1 MSFSLE
7 TKMEAAA
14 FPMKKNCC
22 RRAFINGVLLFGA
35 EFSDN
40 DISLYVESAAVA
52 DICSKIIKEQFG
64 REATIDK
71 TGKRGVLLMQFSSK
85 SAAEFL
91 STSKDAL
98 DTSKMFKCEE
108 CAASFLRGV
117 FVGGGTVNEPNK
129 KNYHFELS
137 SRLPLEISRVVDV
150 FEDSGFS
157 LKISERLKNPSAYT
171 KESGV
176 IGDILFFLGS
186 TRQAFEF
193 MNAKINHEIKN
204 DINRRTNCE
213 TSNIARST
221 ASAAKHIAA
230 IKYLAD
236 HGRLS
241 ELGPEL
247 EYTAEMRLR
256 YPEMSLVQLGQAMT
270 PAVSKPGLY
279 HRLEKIC
286 AFSENIKNKETQL

>member
-7 TKMEAAA
+7 AKIEASL
-14 FPMKKNCC
+14 FPMKKPCC
-22 RRAFINGVLLFGA
+22 RRAFISGVLLCGA
-35 EFSDN
+35 EACND
-40 DISLYVESAAVA
+40 DISLYVDSAAVA
-52 DICSKIIKEQFG
+52 EICCKIIKDQFG
-64 REATIDK
+64 RDPIPEK
-71 TGKRGVLLMQFSSK
+71 VGKGYMLLQFSSK
-85 SAAEFL
+85 SAGELMRSANEKVDIARL
-91 STSKDAL
+91 L
-98 DTSKMFKCEE
+98 KCEE
-108 CAASFLRGV
+108 CNSAFLRGA

-129 KNYHFELS
+129 KNYHFEIKCRS
-137 SRLPLEISRVVDV
+137 SVQMGDIADI
-150 FEDSGFS
+150 FADAGFS
-157 LKISERLKNPSAYT
+157 LKLSERFGRKSAYT

-176 IGDILFFLGS
+176 IGDLLFYIGANK
-186 TRQAFEF
+186 QAFEF
-193 MNAKINHEIKN
+193 MNAKISHEIKN

-221 ASAAKHIAA
+221 ASAAKHISA
-230 IKYLAD
+230 IKYLVE

-247 EYTAEMRLR
+247 EYTAEMRLK

-286 AFSENIKNKETQL
+286 AFSENIKNKGL

>member
-7 TKMEAAA
+7 AKIEAAL
-14 FPMKKNCC
+14 FPTKKNCC
-22 RRAFINGVLLFGA
+22 RRAFILGVLLCGA
-35 EFSDN
+35 EVCDD
-40 DISLYVESAAVA
+40 DISLYVESEAVA
-52 DICSKIIKEQFG
+52 EICIRIIKEQFG
-64 REATIDK
+64 RDTIPEK
-71 TGKRGVLLMQFSSK
+71 TGGRGIMLLQFSSK

-91 STSKDAL
+91 KNATVGIDSEKL
-98 DTSKMFKCEE
+98 FKCSE
-108 CAASFLRGV
+108 CSVSFMRGI

-129 KNYHFELS
+129 KNYHFEIKS
-137 SRLPLEISRVVDV
+137 KAPINIEAVINAFGEAG
-150 FEDSGFS
+150 FE
-157 LKISERLKNPSAYT
+157 LKISDRFNRQTAYT

-176 IGDILFFLGS
+176 IGDILFYIGS
-186 TRQAFEF
+186 NRQAFEF
-193 MNAKINHEIKN
+193 MNAKISHEIKN

-221 ASAAKHIAA
+221 ASAAKHISA
-230 IKYLAD
+230 IKYLVE

-247 EYTAEMRLR
+247 EYTAEMRLKF
-256 YPEMSLVQLGQAMT
+256 PEMSLVQLGQTMT

-286 AFSENIKNKETQL
+286 AFSENIKSKEL